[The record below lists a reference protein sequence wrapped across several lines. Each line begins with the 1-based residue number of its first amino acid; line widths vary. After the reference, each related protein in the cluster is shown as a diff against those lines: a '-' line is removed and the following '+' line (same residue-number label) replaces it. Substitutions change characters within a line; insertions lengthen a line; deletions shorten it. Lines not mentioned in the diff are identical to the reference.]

1 MSIRKVYMVAT
12 FWALVPAIIAIALA
26 LITKQV
32 YFSLFLGILA
42 GALFFTGFDVIAALT
57 TIWDIMAHA
66 VSSNMNIVIFLVI
79 LGMIVALIQK
89 SGASKAYANWAV
101 KKISSK
107 KGALG
112 VTGLLG
118 ILIFVDD
125 YFNCL
130 TVGTVMRPI
139 TDKFKV
145 SRARLAYGIDA
156 TAAPVCILAPISS
169 WAAAVSSSLP
179 EGSNIDGFSLFLQ
192 TIPFNF
198 YALLTIAIVFLAIA
212 FNFNFPHMQR
222 IEDSNPD
229 ISIASQ
235 TSEDIKIK
243 EDNNAH
249 VFDLVI
255 PVIFLIAICIF
266 FMLFTGGIFDGKNV
280 VEAFANA
287 NASLALVLGGFFT
300 VIFTFILYIPR
311 KIVTFVE
318 FNDALV
324 EGFKAMVSAI
334 LILTFAWTLSGVSGE
349 GYLEAGQFV
358 GNVLSDSSFA
368 IGLIPA
374 LFYAIALGLSFATG
388 TSWGTFAL
396 LIPIVVTVFGGE
408 ASSLLVISVAAVLAG
423 AVNGDHI
430 SPISDTTILSSAGA
444 GSDHIAHVET
454 QLPYSMLAAIPAI
467 IGFLIAGLT
476 QNGWIG
482 LVSAVAIMLAAFFI
496 LRARFNKQRA
506 LA

>member
-1 MSIRKVYMVAT
+1 MVAS

-42 GALFFTGFDVIAALT
+42 GALFFTGFDIIAALQ
-57 TIWDIMAHA
+57 TIWDIMANA
-66 VSSNMNIVIFLVI
+66 VSSNMNIVIFLVM
-79 LGMIVALIQK
+79 LGMVVALIQK
-89 SGASKAYANWAV
+89 SGASRAYAEWAV

-112 VTGLLG
+112 LTGLLG

-139 TDKFKV
+139 TDKFKI
-145 SRARLAYGIDA
+145 SRARLAYIIDA
-156 TAAPVCILAPISS
+156 TAAPVCIIAPISS

-179 EGSNIDGFSLFLQ
+179 EGSSIDGFSLFLQ

-198 YALLTIAIVFLAIA
+198 YALLTLLIVFLSI
-212 FNFNFPHMQR
+212 NFNFCFPRMQKFEAAEHDGSAVR
-222 IEDSNPD
+222 DS
-229 ISIASQ
+229 
-235 TSEDIKIK
+235 K
-243 EDNNAH
+243 EDVEISAHNNAR
-249 VFDLVI
+249 VLDLI
-255 PVIFLIAICIF
+255 LPVVFLIAICIF
-266 FMLFTGGIFDGKNV
+266 FMLFTGGIFEGNNV
-280 VEAFANA
+280 IDAFANA

-300 VIFTFILYIPR
+300 IIFTFIMYIPR
-311 KIVTFVE
+311 KIVSFIE

-349 GYLEAGQFV
+349 GYLEAGTFV
-358 GNVLSDSSFA
+358 GTALSNSNFA
-368 IGLIPA
+368 MGLIPA

-408 ASSLLVISVAAVLAG
+408 SSTLLVISVAAVLAG

-444 GSDHIAHVET
+444 GCNHIEHVQT
-454 QLPYSMLAAIPAI
+454 QLPFSMLAAIPSI
-467 IGFLIAGLT
+467 IGFLVAGLS
-476 QNGWIG
+476 QNGWLG
-482 LVSAVAIMLAAFFI
+482 LICALSLVLI
-496 LRARFNKQRA
+496 LFTVLKIRFNKA